1 MVRVLKNLRIKAK
14 EVECLGCGEQPD
26 FHVSHT
32 LLFSRGWRKTGGL
45 RSRSSGSPPSWSS
58 PPAIPLFAESVKEH
72 GLATP

>member
-45 RSRSSGSPPSWSS
+45 RSRSLVVLP
-58 PPAIPLFAESVKEH
+58 H
-72 GLATP
+72 GAVPQPFPYLLSQSRNMD